1 MNDSHDGNALKKKK
15 KNSSEEINFD
25 ATVLLEFPQKN
36 AKVKRIVQNLQ
47 N

>member
-1 MNDSHDGNALKKKK
+1 MNDSHDGNALKKK

-36 AKVKRIVQNLQ
+36 TKVKRIVQNLQ